1 MAFITFFYWKNLII
15 EIFKNVIIMTDAF
28 PILPWVKKII
38 KYYFLIFPLLEL
50 PSLWSKNYG
59 KNLN

>member
-1 MAFITFFYWKNLII
+1 MAFIFFFTKKSLII

-28 PILPWVKKII
+28 PILPWVKKVI

-50 PSLWSKNYG
+50 PSLWSKNYA